1 MPEVLILN
9 TDDCCYGVLR
19 DARARQHAA
28 AGASTTWAVIAAG
41 IHLFPFRTEKLSP
54 PAPMV
59 LGAQAPGRV
68 GRRPPHWRQETSI
81 PPPAAFRSAATD
93 RPRSG
98 SRRAEPGSAREAVA
112 LPSIESACTL
122 VRVELRDGDLVL
134 REWTEDDVPAIVAG
148 CNDPEIAH
156 WIPLIPHPYTEADA
170 LAFLSGDVLSGQT
183 QARCRSRR
191 CRGRGYRDGSEFA
204 GLQGTIGYWVAA
216 AARGRGICT
225 RAVRLRRASRPRRS
239 RAAAASTSITDPE
252 NLASQRVAEKVGFR
266 REGVLRAHL
275 RHPDGRIRD
284 SVMFSLLPGE
294 LRE

>member
-1 MPEVLILN
+1 LPEVLILN

-19 DARARQHAA
+19 VSRARRLAA

-68 GRRPPHWRQETSI
+68 GRRPVFPQIGNLPAQVPDRERQR
-81 PPPAAFRSAATD
+81 RSQRPTD
-93 RPRSG
+93 RTRSPR
-98 SRRAEPGSAREAVA
+98 
-112 LPSIESACTL
+112 LPCIM
-122 VRVELRDGDLVL
+122 ELRDGDLLL
-134 REWTEDDVPAIVAG
+134 RPWTEDDVDALVAG
-148 CNDPEIAH
+148 CNDPEIAW
-156 WIPLIPHPYTEADA
+156 WIPTIPHPYTEEDARAFLRGEAVPAHTA
-170 LAFLSGDVLSGQT
+170 LAIELDGHVVGGIGMGLNSHE
-183 QARCRSRR
+183 
-191 CRGRGYRDGSEFA
+191 YRA
-204 GLQGTIGYWVAA
+204 TMGYWMAA
-216 AARGRGICT
+216 GMRGRGICT
-225 RAVRLRRASRPRRS
+225 QALRLLSRHALDDLTMQRVDLV
-239 RAAAASTSITDPE
+239 TDPD